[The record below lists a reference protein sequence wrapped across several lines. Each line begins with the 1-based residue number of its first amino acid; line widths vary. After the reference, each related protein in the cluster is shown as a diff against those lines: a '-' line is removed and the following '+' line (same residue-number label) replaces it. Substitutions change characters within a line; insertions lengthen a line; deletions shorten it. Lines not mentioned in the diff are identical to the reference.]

1 LTDSSKSE
9 IVPQIVRNTTPT
21 LTNNTTTTREQQNYN
36 NKIITTT
43 TGGPEEKIISSQK
56 SSKVLTLS
64 GGGNQN
70 HHPTTQLVTT
80 EVIFDK
86 KRHLIGEE
94 FFRHPVPNS
103 ENNKTVDHISAA
115 EDLTRIPTIV
125 SPTDENGTLIYE
137 EAASDNSNVA
147 FDGQQSANNQLN
159 SSANLSNNT
168 VQQHQQPGSKIAIQD
183 PEIPLT
189 SEDLL
194 KLGEHHHEASDS
206 IVTSDAQVLIYN
218 SSDGAVSSSP
228 IIDASKLGLYGS
240 AVADFAQSQS
250 VTTYMA
256 SILSQNEP
264 EDLTGNR
271 RGSNHHEEN
280 NDGLHLAS
288 LKLSDKAGHG
298 HPVVVTTSEGPVVL
312 TAADLTNAAFQT
324 SVANQENG
332 PPFTNSGDFATFDAP
347 RPINYPPGD
356 QYRPVGELYCAP
368 PGDYPQRMTNS
379 DGQFVPYQ
387 YKVEP
392 CSTPV
397 PNANHI
403 NSPDSGIGDPTLNAS
418 HQPESFD
425 TYPHA
430 DILNDIGGPRK
441 PWHQDYGRPNEE
453 KIVVPKLPDSPYG
466 FKYILETPTSSSA
479 RREDDRITYVNKGQF
494 YGIGL
499 EYAMDPEGPHIK
511 NHTVKTVIMVLFRD
525 GKSEDEEQKCWQFW
539 HSRQHSVKQ
548 RILDAD
554 TKNSVGITGPIE
566 EIAHNALA
574 FCWNP
579 YESPAKINL
588 AVQCLSTDF
597 STQKGVKGMPL
608 HVQIDTYDDPRDPS
622 CPVYHR
628 AYAQIKVFCDK
639 GAERKARDEERRANK
654 RKMNNT
660 GKRRL
665 DEMYHNATDRSEFY
679 TMADMSKPPMFFR
692 PITDPDKAALEFGTE
707 LPSFY
712 TAGSRGSPPDH
723 PTMLKMN
730 GSNGSP
736 SPTSTPATLEVQ
748 PIQSYIST
756 VQNIKPILTGN
767 GTLLGQITEPL
778 PKRARIFPPT
788 CDRIMI
794 YVKQETEDAFT
805 ALHVKPPTAQG
816 LIGAIES
823 KYKIS
828 GNSIRFL
835 FKQNREGHKVKIDDD
850 MITYYSNEA
859 AFLMQVHISEQQG
872 PHGEDVYDITFTEI

>member
-1 LTDSSKSE
+1 MPEVKGIKS
-9 IVPQIVRNTTPT
+9 RNS
-21 LTNNTTTTREQQNYN
+21 NKNYVNSHNARNSYATGVSGNLQTGKNHGCN
-36 NKIITTT
+36 NKKSREIIESASP
-43 TGGPEEKIISSQK
+43 TGLTGYNSADNPEIHQS
-56 SSKVLTLS
+56 
-64 GGGNQN
+64 
-70 HHPTTQLVTT
+70 HPQSPH

-94 FFRHPVPNS
+94 FFKHPSQSS
-103 ENNKTVDHISAA
+103 ESNKSVEPISAA

-125 SPTDENGTLIYE
+125 APTDENGALIYE
-137 EAASDNSNVA
+137 EPTTDNSNVA
-147 FDGQQSANNQLN
+147 FEQSANNQHSPN
-159 SSANLSNNT
+159 SA
-168 VQQHQQPGSKIAIQD
+168 PGPGAKIATSTD
-183 PEIPLT
+183 SSNEIPLT

-194 KLGEHHHEASDS
+194 KLSDHHHEASNS
-206 IVTSDAQVLIYN
+206 IVTTDAQVLIYN
-218 SSDGAVSSSP
+218 SDGAVSSSP

-240 AVADFAQSQS
+240 TVTAVADFAQSQS

-271 RGSNHHEEN
+271 RGSNHQEEN
-280 NDGLHLAS
+280 NDGIHLAS
-288 LKLSDKAGHG
+288 LKLSDKGQGA
-298 HPVVVTTSEGPVVL
+298 PVVVSTSEGPVVL

-324 SVANQENG
+324 PVSNPENG
-332 PPFTNSGDFATFDAP
+332 PPFASSADFATFDAP

-356 QYRPVGELYCAP
+356 QYRPVGEIYCAQPP
-368 PGDYPQRMTNS
+368 PGEYPPRMGNS

-397 PNANHI
+397 PNGPHI
-403 NSPDSGIGDPTLNAS
+403 NSPDSGIGDPSLNAS
-418 HQPESFD
+418 HPPESFD

-430 DILNDIGGPRK
+430 DILNDIGGTRK

-453 KIVVPKLPDSPYG
+453 KIVIPKMPDSPYG
-466 FKYILETPTSSSA
+466 FKYILEAPTSSSV

-494 YGIGL
+494 YGISL

-511 NHTVKTVIMVLFRD
+511 NHTVKSVIMVVFRD
-525 GKSEDEEQKCWQFW
+525 GKTEDEEQKCWQFW

-554 TKNSVGITGPIE
+554 TKNSVGIQGPIE

-579 YESPAKINL
+579 YESPAKVNL

-608 HVQIDTYDDPRDPS
+608 HVQIDTYDDPRDPA
-622 CPVYHR
+622 CPVFQR

-660 GKRRL
+660 GKRRI
-665 DEMYHNATDRSEFY
+665 DEMYHSATDRSEFY
-679 TMADMSKPPMFFR
+679 TMVDLSKPPMLFR
-692 PITDPDKAALEFGTE
+692 PISDPDKAALEFGTE

-736 SPTSTPATLEVQ
+736 SPTSTPMPATLEVQ
-748 PIQSYIST
+748 PIQNYT
-756 VQNIKPILTGN
+756 AVKPILTGN
-767 GTLLGQITEPL
+767 GHLLGQISLGQISEPL
-778 PKRARIFPPT
+778 PKRPRIFPPT
-788 CDRIMI
+788 NERIMI

-835 FKQNREGHKVKIDDD
+835 FKQNREGNKVKIDDD